1 MLVKG
6 RREKRKKKRR
16 GERGAKGNSADQA
29 TGHKMYEIVNNRF
42 GIYGK
47 GDLKTN
53 SLKIDNDDEVISP
66 IRAFRTRNN
75 SEIWSVVG

>member
-1 MLVKG
+1 MNSPQAMTKLEKSMLVKG

-42 GIYGK
+42 SIY
-47 GDLKTN
+47 
-53 SLKIDNDDEVISP
+53 E
-66 IRAFRTRNN
+66 
-75 SEIWSVVG
+75 EM